1 MLRMLPARH
10 LPLSILLQRN
20 HLPLQQRRDVIMLNL
35 LPKDLN
41 LKQKS
46 LRRRNVER
54 MKVTKP
60 LLLKRKQKQAA
71 AAAQA
76 QAQSQNAQTNNSQP
90 NAWTQLDEA
99 ASRLEAKKAANVHD
113 KYEAERINN
122 AEHDIIKTKALT
134 NAPTI

>member
-1 MLRMLPARH
+1 MLPARH

-54 MKVTKP
+54 MKVAKP

-113 KYEAERINN
+113 KYQAERNAN
-122 AEHDIIKTKALT
+122 AEHNIIKTKALT